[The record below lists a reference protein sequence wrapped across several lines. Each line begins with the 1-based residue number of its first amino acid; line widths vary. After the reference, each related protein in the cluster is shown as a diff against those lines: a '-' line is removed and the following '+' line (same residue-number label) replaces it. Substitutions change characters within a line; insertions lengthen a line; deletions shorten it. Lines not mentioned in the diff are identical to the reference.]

1 MQSMAKPCNALF
13 TTKRQFHRFFLT
25 QMRRIEFEKKIAEF
39 RGQNVCVRQHFA
51 PPVQQGDG
59 KEKG

>member
-1 MQSMAKPCNALF
+1 MTKPCDALF
-13 TTKRQFHRFFLT
+13 TTKRQLHHFFLT
-25 QMRRIEFEKKIAEF
+25 QMRWIEFEKKIAEL
-39 RGQNVCVRQHFA
+39 RGQNVRVRQHFA